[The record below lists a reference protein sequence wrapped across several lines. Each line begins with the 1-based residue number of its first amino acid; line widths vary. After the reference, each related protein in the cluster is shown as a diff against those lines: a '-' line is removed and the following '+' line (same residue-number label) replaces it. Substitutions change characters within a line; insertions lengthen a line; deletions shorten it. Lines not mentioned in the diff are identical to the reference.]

1 MILKKVFSFYGNLLG
16 VIFRCLFNFL
26 DGFLVFFDFW
36 GVRGISFYLMILFF
50 LKLKLKLKLK
60 DFCVYKRDI

>member
-50 LKLKLKLKLK
+50 SKLKLKLKLK
-60 DFCVYKRDI
+60 DFRVYKRDI